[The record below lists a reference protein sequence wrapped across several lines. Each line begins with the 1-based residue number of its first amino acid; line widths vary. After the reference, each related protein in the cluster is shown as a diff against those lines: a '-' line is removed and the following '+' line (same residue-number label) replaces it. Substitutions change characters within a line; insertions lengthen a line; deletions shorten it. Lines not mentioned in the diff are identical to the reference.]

1 MKTTEKF
8 FFTETD
14 KYIDGLTDLHA
25 ITKAVFLKSISRDDQ
40 AFFLAL
46 NANPE
51 QLHLARQYSS
61 RYSNKAFD
69 DIGIPASV
77 MNRYI
82 QTSKTQQ

>member
-1 MKTTEKF
+1 MNTEKF
-8 FFTETD
+8 CFTETD
-14 KYIDGLTDLHA
+14 KYIDGLTDLNE

-46 NANPE
+46 NANAD

-69 DIGIPASV
+69 DVGIPASV
-77 MNRYI
+77 MSRYVQI
-82 QTSKTQQ
+82 STTQQ